1 MSQPWIKMWT
11 EARNDRKLDLLSD
24 AQHRVWH
31 NLLLYSAEQ
40 EARGTFRD
48 SGVLAIEVARGDQ
61 ALLQETIEKCA
72 ALQMLV
78 ADGEGGYVFRAFEA
92 RNAGKPSDTPEA
104 VRERKRRQREREA
117 AQRELSRSKPSPSHP
132 GHDASRPVTRDCHE
146 EGEVEGEGEV
156 EEDTPQTPLEEPRVG
171 NIVEVSKAFER
182 YTGSTAP
189 NMLALCADHPTDR
202 LIEAIR
208 LAADAGKPNVSY
220 IRGVARRLASEGW
233 SPQDADSSSIVWEGT
248 VIDLSRYGEPGVD
261 R

>member
-11 EARNDRKLDLLSD
+11 EARCDRKLDLLSD
-24 AQHRVWH
+24 AQFRVWH
-31 NLLLYSAEQ
+31 SLLLYSAEQ
-40 EARGTFRD
+40 EVRGTFRD

-78 ADGEGGYVFRAFEA
+78 ADGEGGYVFRAFAA
-92 RNAGKPSDTPEA
+92 RNAGKPSDTAEA

-117 AQRELSRSKPSPSHP
+117 AQRELSRSKQSPSQR
-132 GHDASRPVTRDCHE
+132 GHDASRPVTRDGHE
-146 EGEVEGEGEV
+146 EGEVEGEGE
-156 EEDTPQTPLEEPRVG
+156 EDTPQTPLEERRVG

-182 YTGSTAP
+182 HTGSTAP

-233 SPQDADSSSIVWEGT
+233 SPQDADASSIVWEGT
-248 VIDLSRYGEPGVD
+248 VIDLAHYGEPGVD
-261 R
+261 

>member
-40 EARGTFRD
+40 EVRGTFRD
-48 SGVLAIEVARGDQ
+48 TGVLAIEVARADQ
-61 ALLQETIEKCA
+61 ALLEGTISMCVK
-72 ALQMLV
+72 LQMLV

-92 RNAGKPSDTPEA
+92 RNAGKPSDTPDA

-117 AQRELSRSKPSPSHP
+117 AAKALSRSKHPSPHP
-132 GHDASRPVTRDCHE
+132 GHDASRPVTRDGHE
-146 EGEVEGEGEV
+146 EVEVEGEGE
-156 EEDTPQTPLEEPRVG
+156 EDTPHTPLEEPRVG
-171 NIVEVSKAFER
+171 NLVEVSKAFER
-182 YTGSTAP
+182 YTGCTAP
-189 NMLALCADHPTDR
+189 NMVALCADHPTDR

-208 LAADAGKPNVSY
+208 LAADAGKSNIGY

-233 SPQDADSSSIVWEGT
+233 SPQDADASSIVWEGT